1 MCLTV
6 RRQVQRLLLMLAS
19 LKITLAGLLLL
30 GTATVLVYKLDH
42 SAAPW
47 LAAPLLLLACN
58 LGAAIAT
65 NAAFRRQRPL
75 LLFHLALLALVLL
88 AAAGRLTYL
97 KAIAEI
103 TEGAEFAGLMQVEAG
118 PLHGGRQDR
127 LKFANEGFSIS
138 YLPGP
143 MMDRNVNR
151 VSWQDASGRWQ
162 SAEIENNRPLV
173 LAGYRIYPTSNKG
186 FALVF
191 GWQPRGGQ
199 PMLTAV
205 HLPSYPANATG
216 QALAWRPAGSAGD
229 IWVMLDIAETLIP
242 ADRPSHFRLPQKQEI
257 VLRHDDQRSV
267 LQPGESIE
275 LAGGR
280 LQYLEMRTWMGYRV
294 FYDWT
299 IPWMLVAC
307 ALAICSLGWH
317 FWNKFGARPWDN

>member
-1 MCLTV
+1 MH
-6 RRQVQRLLLMLAS
+6 RLLLGLAS
-19 LKITLAGLLLL
+19 LKLTLAGLLLL
-30 GTATVLVYKLDH
+30 GAATVLVYKLDH

-88 AAAGRLTYL
+88 AAVGRLTYL

-118 PLHGGRQDR
+118 PLHSGRQDR
-127 LKFANEGFSIS
+127 LRFANQGFQIS

-151 VSWQDASGRWQ
+151 VSWQDASGQWQ
-162 SAEIENNRPLV
+162 EAEIENNRPLV

-186 FALVF
+186 FALIF
-191 GWQPRGGQ
+191 DWQPRGGQ
-199 PMLTAV
+199 PQLAAA

-216 QALAWRPAGSAGD
+216 QALAWRPPGSRDD
-229 IWVMLDIAETLIP
+229 IWVMLDIEDTLIP
-242 ADRPSHFRLPQKQEI
+242 ADRHSRFRLPEQREI
-257 VLRHDDQRSV
+257 VLRQGSQRWQ
-267 LQPGESIE
+267 LQPGARLEV
-275 LAGGR
+275 AGGR
-280 LQYLEMRTWMGYRV
+280 LQYLEMRTWMGYRI

-299 IPWMLVAC
+299 IPWMLGAC
-307 ALAICSLGWH
+307 ALAIASLGWH
-317 FWNKFGARPWDN
+317 FWNKFSARPWDN